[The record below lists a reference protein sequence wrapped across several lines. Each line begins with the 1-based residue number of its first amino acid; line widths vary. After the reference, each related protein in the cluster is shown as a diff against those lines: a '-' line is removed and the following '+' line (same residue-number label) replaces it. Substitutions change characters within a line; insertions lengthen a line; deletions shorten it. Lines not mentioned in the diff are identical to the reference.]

1 MTIVFEEMEN
11 VIQQLVTKSYA
22 DSAYDKVIKAL
33 QAYRTEAIDVSP
45 LIQILLTTAWW
56 ATTL

>member
-1 MTIVFEEMEN
+1 MEN

-33 QAYRTEAIDVSP
+33 QVYRAEAIDVSP
-45 LIQILLTTAWW
+45 LIRALLTIA
-56 ATTL
+56 